1 MTEETDDSDDV
12 DIPEFVDVA
21 EVCGFLHASSG
32 PSVGSLALTHGA
44 GGNCNAPLLVAT
56 AEAWS
61 ARGFTVLRFD
71 LAFRRRRPSGPPHPS
86 KADADR
92 ASIEAAV
99 TYLRR
104 LGGGPIVLGGHSYGG
119 RQASLLVAEQPELVD
134 GLILMSYPLHPPGKP
149 EKARTAHLPQLRT
162 RTMFVHGTKDP
173 FGSPVELSDAIALV
187 PVHTAA
193 IEISGAGHDLSA
205 QKYGVADLVREEAF
219 KFFDVGSWN

>member
-1 MTEETDDSDDV
+1 MSEGTDGSGDDE
-12 DIPEFVDVA
+12 IPKFVDEA
-21 EVCGFLHASSG
+21 EVRGFLHTPSG

-44 GGNCNAPLLVAT
+44 GGNAGAPLLVAT
-56 AEAWS
+56 AEAGS

-71 LAFRRRRPSGPPHPS
+71 LAFRRRKPSGPPHPS

-104 LGGGPIVLGGHSYGG
+104 LRGGPILLGGQSYGG
-119 RQASLLVAEQPELVD
+119 RQASMLVAEQPELVD

-173 FGSPVELSDAIALV
+173 FGSPTELSDAIALV
-187 PVHTAA
+187 PARTAT
-193 IEISGAGHDLSA
+193 IEVSGAGHDLSA
-205 QKYGVADLVREEAF
+205 KKYGVAGLALEKAF
-219 KFFDVGSWN
+219 EFFDAVS